1 VTDAETG
8 QQSHMRIL
16 IMGGGVVGV
25 TTAYQLLKDGHE
37 VVLLERQDIVAR
49 ETSWG
54 NAGMIAPGHSFV
66 WSSPKA
72 PWILLK
78 SLFQKD
84 QALRF
89 RFSTDP
95 RLYAWSL
102 KFLAECT
109 EAKARR
115 NTLRKHQIAMY
126 SQRVLHEV
134 IASETLDYDRNA
146 RGVLYFHRNQAA
158 LEAGVAHMQ
167 ILADD
172 GQEIRVLDRAQ
183 VLELEP
189 ALHGAAGKIAGGIYC
204 PTDETGDSHKFTR
217 SLAERCVAMGAQIH
231 TRTTIT
237 GIETSGDTVTA
248 IRANGQAF
256 TADAYVMAL
265 GSYSPQVARGA
276 AIDLPIY
283 PIKGYSL
290 TIPIG
295 NHQAPPTIGSVD
307 ETNLVAISRFGDR
320 IRVTATAEFAGYD
333 TSHKPADFAF
343 MQSVVQELYPDGADY
358 HRAEM
363 WAGLRPMTPDNLPV
377 LGRKKHRNLWF
388 NTGHG
393 HIGWTM
399 SHGTARITADLIA
412 GRAPAIPLQ

>member
-1 VTDAETG
+1 
-8 QQSHMRIL
+8 MRVL
-16 IMGGGVVGV
+16 VMGGGVVGV
-25 TTAYQLLKDGHE
+25 STAYQLLKDGHE
-37 VVLLERQDIVAR
+37 VVLLERNPVVAQ

-66 WSSPKA
+66 WSSPRA
-72 PWILLK
+72 PWILLR
-78 SLFQKD
+78 SLFQKN

-89 RFSTDP
+89 KFSTDP
-95 RLYAWSL
+95 RLYTWSL

-109 EAKARR
+109 ERKAHV
-115 NTLRKHQIAMY
+115 NTLRKHQIASY

-134 IASETLDYDRNA
+134 IKAETLDYDRNA
-146 RGVLYFHRNQAA
+146 RGVLYFHRDAAA

-172 GQEIRVLDRAQ
+172 GQEIRVLDRAE
-183 VLELEP
+183 VLKLEP
-189 ALHGAAGKIAGGIYC
+189 ALEGAGAKIAGGIYC

-217 SLAERCVAMGAQIH
+217 GLAARCIELGGEIRVGTSIDGIDAEGDAV
-231 TRTTIT
+231 T
-237 GIETSGDTVTA
+237 GV
-248 IRANGQAF
+248 RANGEAF
-256 TADAYVMAL
+256 KADAYVMAL
-265 GSYSPQVARGA
+265 GSYSPFLARRIGV
-276 AIDLPIY
+276 DLPIY

-320 IRVTATAEFAGYD
+320 VRVTATAEFAGYD

-343 MQSVVQELYPDGADY
+343 MKSVTQELYPDGADY

-377 LGRKKHRNLWF
+377 LGRKRHRNLWY

-399 SHGTARITADLIA
+399 SHGTARITADLIG
-412 GRAPAIPLQ
+412 GRAPAIAVD